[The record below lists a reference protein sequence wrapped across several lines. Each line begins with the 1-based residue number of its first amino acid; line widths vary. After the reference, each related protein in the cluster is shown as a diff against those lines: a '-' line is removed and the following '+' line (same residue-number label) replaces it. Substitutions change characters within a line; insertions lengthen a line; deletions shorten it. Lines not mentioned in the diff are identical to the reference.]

1 MAILFMISII
11 VEILSLVVV
20 LVYVP
25 MVSFLGSPMIQ
36 VHMSGPGP
44 VRDLVVLEMVF
55 VLQENSGV
63 VMAHFQVLNTVMMV
77 KLNDHVVKP

>member
-1 MAILFMISII
+1 MISII

-20 LVYVP
+20 LVYVL

-36 VHMSGPGP
+36 ALMSGPGP

-77 KLNDHVVKP
+77 KLNDQVVKP

>member
-1 MAILFMISII
+1 MVILFMISII

-36 VHMSGPGP
+36 ALMSGPGP
-44 VRDLVVLEMVF
+44 VRDLVALQMVF

-63 VMAHFQVLNTVMMV
+63 VMAHFQALNTVMMV
-77 KLNDHVVKP
+77 KLNDQVVKP